1 MLMRRTNS
9 KLINA
14 GFTLVEL
21 IMVVGIIGV
30 LISLIAPN
38 LLRYIDQANK
48 ASDIQAAA
56 VIAETLDYN
65 IIFEDVAG
73 NEWYNFQNVSD
84 IHFNVRDYE
93 GKSYVLQ
100 NAMEFSSTK
109 TGDGKQLGDVRDA
122 TRSGLTQTVKLMKTE
137 LNQSGVKMKFTK
149 RNTKLMRICKRKDTG
164 RVEVWCGGDGEG
176 RDCNIY
182 YRLYPD
188 PDPRYMSDDYSHR
201 PVWGG
206 RRADETTWV
215 VENDGTKENESDEYE
230 RKDKADKN

>member
-1 MLMRRTNS
+1 MNMILLVDTRLKEGVLM
-9 KLINA
+9 KKNA

-21 IMVVGIIGV
+21 IMVVGIIGTLV
-30 LISLIAPN
+30 AMIVPN
-38 LLRYIDQANK
+38 FLRYIDRANK

-65 IIFEDVAG
+65 IILDDRVS
-73 NEWYNFQNVSD
+73 NEWYNFQNVSH
-84 IHFNVRDYE
+84 IHFNVRDYN
-93 GKSYVLQ
+93 GNAYQLY

-109 TGDGKQLGDVRDA
+109 VGNGSHIGDLRDA
-122 TRSGLTQTVKLMKTE
+122 TGGGCKTIAKEITTE

-149 RNTKLMRICKRKDTG
+149 KNTKLLRVVKRVDTG

-188 PDPRYMSDDYSHR
+188 PDPRYMGDDYSHR

-206 RRADETTWV
+206 RRK
-215 VENDGTKENESDEYE
+215 DGTKGGGCTQS
-230 RKDKADKN
+230 RSF